1 MQTKFDH
8 AECRERLARSHTL
21 AEMARTYQDAE
32 NEITDSVRRL
42 ESALATLEQM
52 FGGGAHRDFR
62 LSDQCGRV
70 VYLDTGS
77 LLVEIRRSTWRAL
90 SDRLGVRSMMSVRR
104 AQQLDHELTKANNW
118 PPVTED
124 NLRTFVNG
132 YLSALPELLT
142 EAVSEVFDWLRPR
155 AGTRGAKYAT
165 NDAVEVGAR
174 CIITMAWDSTHAYS
188 TVHLYESTSRHLTA
202 LENVITGLDGK
213 GQIVKGAR
221 SAIEQALHESKSQ
234 EVETAYFRARFYKN
248 GNMHLEFKRLDLL
261 AKFNALAGGKNL
273 RPRSAA
279 E

>member
-52 FGGGAHRDFR
+52 FGGGARRDFR

-155 AGTRGAKYAT
+155 AGTRRAQYAT
-165 NDAVEVGAR
+165 NNAVEVGAR
-174 CIITMAWDSTHAYS
+174 CILGYACDTHYGFR
-188 TVHLYESTSRHLTA
+188 LREDTSRHLTA
-202 LENVITGLDGK
+202 LENVVTSLDGK
-213 GQIVKGAR
+213 GQIVKGHR
-221 SAIEQALHESKSQ
+221 SALEMALYASESRKA
-234 EVETAYFRARFYKN
+234 ETEYFRARCFKN
-248 GNMHLEFKRLDLL
+248 GNMHLEFKRTDLL
-261 AKFNALAGGKNL
+261 AKFNALAGGKHL
-273 RPRSAA
+273 RPRSQA
-279 E
+279 